1 MNVYSNPPKNGT
13 KKQFQQRQRT
23 CLWNQFFILPLK
35 VIVLVHLLLKVT
47 GKNKKIEHFSNVKD
61 FASGPFSKVSVLVY
75 LLFKVSIDSS
85 FENTPGP
92 QDREEC
98 QYSSEFF
105 CSWNSLLIL
114 ITAERSL
121 QWRFNFFLWF
131 NFLKSLSPCFWEYP
145 WTVAAIALDQGRS
158 NRSKV
163 RVLVLW
169 LYI

>member
-1 MNVYSNPPKNGT
+1 MKIELFSQPLFSQIRVNIYLIELFSQKIAVFSKIELISNECVLQPPPKKMEQKNNFSNGKERASGT
-13 KKQFQQRQRT
+13 NF
-23 CLWNQFFILPLK
+23 LFFLSK
-35 VIVLVHLLLKVT
+35 LLSWYIYYWKSREKT
-47 GKNKKIEHFSNVKD
+47 KKIEHFSNVKD

-105 CSWNSLLIL
+105 CSWNSLLIF

-121 QWRFNFFLWF
+121 QWRFNFF
-131 NFLKSLSPCFWEYP
+131 
-145 WTVAAIALDQGRS
+145 
-158 NRSKV
+158 
-163 RVLVLW
+163 
-169 LYI
+169 